1 MASCSW
7 DEAGDDDHDDD
18 EEEEDKKLPG
28 KWDNN
33 ESKWKM
39 PANED
44 GVKEEQSEDKESCNE
59 SNKVIVID
67 DDSNDDNSNDDE
79 EEEEEAP
86 LVCVHCGATSCV
98 WLKFHPD
105 DVEYACNNQL
115 FLDHSDEMDPHSYP
129 IENFNGMSEVEMDEV
144 TKIQRDHKKKCFKY
158 FVHLWYGV
166 LGQNNWID
174 NKDYVKN
181 GIRGMLFPVSIDD
194 FIGYHST

>member
-1 MASCSW
+1 
-7 DEAGDDDHDDD
+7 
-18 EEEEDKKLPG
+18 
-28 KWDNN
+28 
-33 ESKWKM
+33 M

-79 EEEEEAP
+79 EEEEE
-86 LVCVHCGATSCV
+86 VCVHCGATSCV

-105 DVEYACNNQL
+105 VVEYACNNQL

-158 FVHLWYGV
+158 FVHL
-166 LGQNNWID
+166 
-174 NKDYVKN
+174 
-181 GIRGMLFPVSIDD
+181 
-194 FIGYHST
+194 